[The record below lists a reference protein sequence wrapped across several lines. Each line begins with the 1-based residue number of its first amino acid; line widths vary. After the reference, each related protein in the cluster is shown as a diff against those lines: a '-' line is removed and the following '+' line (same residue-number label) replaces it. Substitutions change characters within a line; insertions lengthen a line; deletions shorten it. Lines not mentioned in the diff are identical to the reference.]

1 MGATLLR
8 PHATTNGTAATA
20 NTVTGTATTTA
31 TTGRPCRRHARWR
44 GHHFDRKHGGRF
56 EQRLRLGAGARIAVL
71 WLPLLD
77 IVEKIGNAAL
87 DIVNPLV
94 AARIEAQAYEK
105 LAYRLRALRSTR
117 LLCLAHKLSCFSG
130 SHSLTR

>member
-20 NTVTGTATTTA
+20 DTATGTATTTA
-31 TTGRPCRRHARWR
+31 GRLCRRHARWR
-44 GHHFDRKHGGRF
+44 GHHFDRKHGCRF

-77 IVEKIGNAAL
+77 IVEKIGKAAL

-105 LAYRLRALRSTR
+105 LAFRLRALRSTR